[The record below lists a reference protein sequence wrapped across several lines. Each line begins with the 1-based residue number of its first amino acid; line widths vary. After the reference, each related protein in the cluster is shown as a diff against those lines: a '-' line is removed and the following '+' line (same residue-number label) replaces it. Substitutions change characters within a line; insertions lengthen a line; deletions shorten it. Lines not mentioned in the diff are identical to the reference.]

1 MNFRIRE
8 NEENIRLGQ
17 LLKATGLVDTGSEA
31 KIVIQ
36 NGEVKVNG
44 DVCLMRG
51 KKIVRGDH
59 ISFSGK
65 DVEVS

>member
-1 MNFRIRE
+1 MNFKIRE

-51 KKIVRGDH
+51 KKIVRGDN